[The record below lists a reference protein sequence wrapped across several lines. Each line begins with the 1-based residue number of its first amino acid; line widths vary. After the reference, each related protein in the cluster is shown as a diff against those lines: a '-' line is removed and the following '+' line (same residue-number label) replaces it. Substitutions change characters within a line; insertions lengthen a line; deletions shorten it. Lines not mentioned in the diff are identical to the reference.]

1 MSLTSMNVD
10 TWMLTQFCVQLI
22 NGFTFHPKGMFAIG
36 WLELGKADKALLL
49 LEKCFNNIQGPFQV
63 SGTPTDT
70 WAHSAPLHRTPV
82 VFMCDHLLSQ
92 VWSESSDGSGA
103 VNFLTG
109 MGGFLQTVLF
119 GFTGFRSVMEHP
131 VSHSEKINRR
141 TTINLCS
148 CQSSE
153 GVPGLHPPPAQQHL
167 RALHPRCELSG
178 PSAGLAAQKGRGLRD
193 PEGPAGKH
201 HRCQIRW
208 STGCPEGI
216 RKQDPTRAR

>member
-1 MSLTSMNVD
+1 MD
-10 TWMLTQFCVQLI
+10 A
-22 NGFTFHPKGMFAIG
+22 FTFHPKGMFAIG

-70 WAHSAPLHRTPV
+70 WAHSAPVHQTPV

-109 MGGFLQTVLF
+109 MGGFLQAVLF
-119 GFTGFRSVMEHP
+119 GFTGFRSVMEPP
-131 VSHSEKINRR
+131 VAHNEKIICR
-141 TTINLCS
+141 TKKATKMGVCIFFFLCS

-153 GVPGLHPPPAQQHL
+153 GVPGLHPAPAQRHL
-167 RALHPRCELSG
+167 RALHPWCELSG
-178 PSAGLAAQKGRGLRD
+178 PSDGLAAQKGWGLRD
-193 PEGPAGKH
+193 PEEPARKLH
-201 HRCQIRW
+201 HCQIRW

-216 RKQDPTRAR
+216 RKQNPTRAG